1 MQAQQVGAAPA
12 DAPAGSDAASLQQQL
27 RAVQRELRA
36 VAAAVDGYHQQQEEQ
51 QAEGQ
56 QQQQQQQQQAGED
69 AAGGGQ
75 APPPP
80 PAPAA
85 TAAGALQAAVMQQRL
100 EGLQARKQQLE
111 QSLREL
117 GVEPVAAAPAAGPG
131 PSSQQQQRRQGK
143 QQPPA
148 KAAAA
153 AGGSRGKKGRGRG
166 APADL
171 AEADIFEGEEGG
183 GGGGAEEAAGGL
195 VETERDRLI
204 RLVRCPVC
212 CGLRWVGL
220 GDAGRGTCK
229 RAVGPK
235 VKARGGCSKCCCS
248 RCQPA

>member
-1 MQAQQVGAAPA
+1 
-12 DAPAGSDAASLQQQL
+12 
-27 RAVQRELRA
+27 
-36 VAAAVDGYHQQQEEQ
+36 
-51 QAEGQ
+51 
-56 QQQQQQQQQAGED
+56 
-69 AAGGGQ
+69 
-75 APPPP
+75 
-80 PAPAA
+80 
-85 TAAGALQAAVMQQRL
+85 MQQRL

-153 AGGSRGKKGRGRG
+153 AGGSRDKKGRGRG

-183 GGGGAEEAAGGL
+183 GAAEAAAGGL

-212 CGLRWVGL
+212 CGLRWVGR
-220 GDAGRGTCK
+220 GR
-229 RAVGPK
+229 VGRSGPWLLQ
-235 VKARGGCSKCCCS
+235 ACHCL
-248 RCQPA
+248 